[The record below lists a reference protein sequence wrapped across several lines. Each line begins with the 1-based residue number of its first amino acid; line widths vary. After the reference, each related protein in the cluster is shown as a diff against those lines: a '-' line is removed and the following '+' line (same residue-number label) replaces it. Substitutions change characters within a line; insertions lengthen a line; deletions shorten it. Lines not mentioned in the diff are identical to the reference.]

1 MKLSLVI
8 PTYNSMKY
16 VEQCVESALNQDY
29 DNYDIHIYDN
39 GSTDGSLEYVTNQA
53 SEHNRIT
60 LHQVPNIYK
69 NSYREAV
76 DHCFE
81 NLETDY
87 ITFLSSDDY
96 LEPSYVS
103 NCMKIMSHNPE
114 KIKCIQSGITNIKN
128 GVYSGEQIHF
138 YKNLDDFKTQAM
150 HRSPVN
156 TPTVVYHKSL
166 YSLMQWTPYGGEAH
180 KANNLEEAGAGD
192 YDMFCG
198 FAHEGV
204 FIFPVNTCLGYCYRW
219 HQEQCTWDVIKQ
231 KQEGSVN
238 FEKVIQD
245 YWRKKWQM

>member
-1 MKLSLVI
+1 MK
-8 PTYNSMKY
+8 
-16 VEQCVESALNQDY
+16 
-29 DNYDIHIYDN
+29 
-39 GSTDGSLEYVTNQA
+39 
-53 SEHNRIT
+53 
-60 LHQVPNIYK
+60 VPNIYK

-166 YSLMQWTPYGGEAH
+166 YS
-180 KANNLEEAGAGD
+180 